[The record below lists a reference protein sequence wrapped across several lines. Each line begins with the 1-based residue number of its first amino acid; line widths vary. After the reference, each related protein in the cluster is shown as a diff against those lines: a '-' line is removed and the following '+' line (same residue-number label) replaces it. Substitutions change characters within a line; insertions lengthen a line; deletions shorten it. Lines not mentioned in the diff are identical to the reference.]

1 MWENTVVKESSNCL
15 HVDDGCV
22 RGAHPKLVDFGL
34 GDACMAEREER
45 KRHLSKCFLGSSKKQ
60 TRISAAAPLASMGKT
75 MRDLLR
81 WGLSDLTVLARR
93 QIQSA

>member
-1 MWENTVVKESSNCL
+1 MWMMAVSEARIPSLSI
-15 HVDDGCV
+15 
-22 RGAHPKLVDFGL
+22 LVLVMPAYGRT
-34 GDACMAEREER
+34 REK
-45 KRHLSKCFLGSSKKQ
+45 KRHLSKCFLDSSKKQ
-60 TRISAAAPLASMGKT
+60 TRISAAPLASMGKT

>member
-1 MWENTVVKESSNCL
+1 MWMMAVSEARIPSLSI
-15 HVDDGCV
+15 
-22 RGAHPKLVDFGL
+22 LVL
-34 GDACMAEREER
+34 VMPAWQNERE
-45 KRHLSKCFLGSSKKQ
+45 RHLSSSSKNQ
-60 TRISAAAPLASMGKT
+60 TRISAAPLASMGKT